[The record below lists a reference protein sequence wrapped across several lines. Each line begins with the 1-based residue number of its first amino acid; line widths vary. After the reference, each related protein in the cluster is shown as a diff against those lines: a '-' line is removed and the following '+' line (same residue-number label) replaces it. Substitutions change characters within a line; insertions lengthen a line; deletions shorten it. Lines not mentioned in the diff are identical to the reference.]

1 MNQDQ
6 NAAGAAVPAEQS
18 PWSGA
23 DVSASVSERVRRA
36 EVLIE
41 ALPYIRR
48 FSGHVMVIKL
58 GGAVDAADGDVDSV
72 LRDVVLLRFVGMR
85 PVLVH
90 GGGAEISA
98 WQERIG
104 IAPRFVNGLRVTD
117 APTMEIVKMVL
128 TGKVG
133 PDLVMRINRLGG
145 SAIGISGEDGP
156 TLLVRPR
163 APEGGADLGFVGDV
177 ETVNVDPL
185 QAILDQGRIPVVASI
200 GLGYDGQTYNVNA
213 DSVAAEVAVA
223 LRATK
228 LILLTD
234 VDGVRDGSGS
244 LLSELDSGTAKRLVD
259 DGVIVRGMIP
269 KVRAAMRAAS
279 AGAAAHIIDGRV
291 PHSLLLEL
299 LTERGVGTMVA
310 AGERA

>member
-1 MNQDQ
+1 MTQTELTPD
-6 NAAGAAVPAEQS
+6 
-18 PWSGA
+18 
-23 DVSASVSERVRRA
+23 VSERVRRA

-41 ALPYIRR
+41 ALPYIRK

-58 GGAVDAADGDVDSV
+58 GGSVDASEADVDSV

-98 WQERIG
+98 WQKRMGME
-104 IAPRFVNGLRVTD
+104 PRFVNGLRVTD
-117 APTMEIVKMVL
+117 APAMEIVKMVL

-133 PDLVMRINRLGG
+133 PDIVARINGMGG

-156 TLLVRPR
+156 TLLVRARP
-163 APEGGADLGFVGDV
+163 PENGVDLGFVGDV
-177 ETVNVDPL
+177 ETVNAEPL
-185 QAILDQGRIPVVASI
+185 QAILDQGRIPVMASI

-213 DSVAAEVAVA
+213 DSVAAELAVA
-223 LRATK
+223 LGATK

-234 VDGVRDGSGS
+234 VDGVRDGSGT
-244 LLSELDSGTAKRLVD
+244 LRSELDATGAQRLVD
-259 DGVIVRGMIP
+259 DGVITGGMIP
-269 KVRAAMRAAS
+269 KVRAAMRAVS
-279 AGAAAHIIDGRV
+279 AGASTHVIDGRV

-299 LTERGVGTMVA
+299 LTERGVGTMFA
-310 AGERA
+310 AAESRA